1 MKTLIIKQL
10 EKKLGNPELM
20 IGTDVLKI
28 TLSLVRYINKHQ
40 YLPTKGK
47 KVVHGWCESVARWVM
62 SVSEY
67 PISKTYYPYD
77 LRLRLGHS
85 ELVNEWMELASLN
98 LLMYEFLRPHYIS
111 FKASIQSSGPHH
123 LEYSIMFNLLKNK
136 LS

>member
-1 MKTLIIKQL
+1 MKTLIIKLL

-28 TLSLVRYINKHQ
+28 TLSLVRYINKHH

-47 KVVHGWCESVARWVM
+47 KVVHEWCESVARWVM

-67 PISKTYYPYD
+67 PISKTHCPYD

-85 ELVNEWMELASLN
+85 GLVNE
-98 LLMYEFLRPHYIS
+98 
-111 FKASIQSSGPHH
+111 
-123 LEYSIMFNLLKNK
+123 
-136 LS
+136 